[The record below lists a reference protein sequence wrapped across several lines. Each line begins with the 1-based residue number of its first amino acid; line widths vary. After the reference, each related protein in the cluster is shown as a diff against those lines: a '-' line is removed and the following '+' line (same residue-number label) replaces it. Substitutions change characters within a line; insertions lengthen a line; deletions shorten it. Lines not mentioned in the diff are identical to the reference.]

1 MEQATNILAQSLAD
15 RFTTIM
21 RLLRQTLGAPNYA
34 RFDLS
39 LKWAIWHRISRLS
52 RRFRSLSLNPHPIRE
67 RKPGAKAQTTP
78 ESAQAP
84 APTAPTGA
92 KRRELPAQKGWLL
105 QTSPGHHIPYV
116 RGHLISF
123 LEDPDLSRLH
133 GENPSISRV
142 LRPLCHM
149 LAIPLPDYLKLERKP
164 RPPRPHPAQKP
175 ARKSARRAE
184 RKTEPSFYD
193 YMLQKYPAPPPRP
206 TLPGHIYAPS
216 PSPKISFE
224 R

>member
-1 MEQATNILAQSLAD
+1 MEQGTNSIAQSLAD

-21 RLLRQTLGAPNYA
+21 RLLRQTLGAPDYA

-39 LKWAIWHRISRLS
+39 LKRAIWHRISRFSL
-52 RRFRSLSLNPHPIRE
+52 RFRALALNPHPRRA
-67 RKPGAKAQTTP
+67 RKPSAKPEPAPEP
-78 ESAQAP
+78 ESPP
-84 APTAPTGA
+84 ASA
-92 KRRELPAQKGWLL
+92 KKSESPAQKGWLL
-105 QTSPGHHIPYV
+105 QTFPGHHIPYV
-116 RGHLISF
+116 RGHLISL

-133 GENPSISRV
+133 GENPSIGRV

-149 LAIPLPDYLKLERKP
+149 LAIPLPDYLKLARKP
-164 RPPRPHPAQKP
+164 RPPAPKPEQKP
-175 ARKSARRAE
+175 AKKPARQAE
-184 RKTEPSFYD
+184 RKAEPSFYD

-206 TLPGHIYAPS
+206 TLPGHIYAPT

>member
-1 MEQATNILAQSLAD
+1 MEQATNQLAQSLAD
-15 RFTTIM
+15 RFTTMM
-21 RLLRQTLGAPNYA
+21 RLLRQTLGAPDYA

-39 LKWAIWHRISRLS
+39 LKWAIWHRISRFLL
-52 RRFRSLSLNPHPIRE
+52 RFRALACNPRPIRE
-67 RKPGAKAQTTP
+67 RKPQPKAQTTP

-84 APTAPTGA
+84 APTASTGA
-92 KRRELPAQKGWLL
+92 KRRELPGQKGWLL
-105 QTSPGHHIPYV
+105 QTFPGHHIPYV

-133 GENPSISRV
+133 SETPSIGRV

-149 LAIPLPDYLKLERKP
+149 LAIPLPDYLKLARKP
-164 RPPRPHPAQKP
+164 RPPALKPAQKRQRKQ
-175 ARKSARRAE
+175 ARKP
-184 RKTEPSFYD
+184 EPSFYD
-193 YMLQKYPAPPPRP
+193 YMLQKYPPTPARR
-206 TLPGHIYAPS
+206 TLPGHIYAPT